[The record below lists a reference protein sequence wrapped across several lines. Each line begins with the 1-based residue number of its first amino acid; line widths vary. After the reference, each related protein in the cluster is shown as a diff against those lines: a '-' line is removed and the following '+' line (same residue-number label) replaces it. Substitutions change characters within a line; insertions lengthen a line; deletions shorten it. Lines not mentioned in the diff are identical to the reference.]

1 MGDRNK
7 PVSRYRAPLMALLV
21 MASGALAGCSSVPDA
36 VNPVE
41 WYRGVSGWFESDED
55 QAQRGQAQTAA
66 ETAPPLPGANR
77 DYPNL
82 ASVPERPKSVTS
94 SEDRSR
100 VSNGLVADRENA
112 RYAYTEPSRL
122 STTTAVPEPSPEPAA
137 APSTRTPAA
146 NEQAS
151 RTVVEQLEALPP
163 PPAPPTAAAPPPA
176 PPPAP
181 VAPPPPA
188 PQAAVPPPSAPVPAT
203 QLAVQPAAPPPVA
216 APQATR
222 PVASS
227 GRGSLLDQTYQAALA
242 QQKAG
247 TAVAPAYDA
256 PMQNAAPPP
265 SSSLPVPSNA
275 APLPSNGAAMPPAA
289 ARNASAIPR
298 ADSSKTAAGT
308 PIPRSFVVH
317 FKGGAADVAAADR
330 GLLREVAQI
339 YKSTNAPLRIVGHA
353 SHSTRERD
361 GFGQQVTNLRISLQR
376 AETVARELTRLGVPA
391 DAMTV
396 TGVSDNEP
404 LYDESTQAGIAGN
417 RRAEIFFGP

>member
-1 MGDRNK
+1 MSDRTK
-7 PVSRYRAPLMALLV
+7 PNSRWRAPIMAVLV
-21 MASGALAGCSSVPDA
+21 VASGAVAGCSSVPDE

-82 ASVPERPKSVTS
+82 STVPERPKSVTS
-94 SEDRSR
+94 SADRSR

-122 STTTAVPEPSPEPAA
+122 AAPTPQSNSEPEPAPA
-137 APSTRTPAA
+137 APEPVQSA
-146 NEQAS
+146 QAS
-151 RTVVEQLEALPP
+151 RTVVEQLEPSPPP
-163 PPAPPTAAAPPPA
+163 PPAPAAVAPPAPAPQAAAPPPA
-176 PPPAP
+176 AKPTPVPAPPVAELAPVPQPQVTREAELPMTPVPPPA
-181 VAPPPPA
+181 
-188 PQAAVPPPSAPVPAT
+188 
-203 QLAVQPAAPPPVA
+203 A

-222 PVASS
+222 PVATS

-247 TAVAPAYDA
+247 TSVAPVYDA
-256 PMQNAAPPP
+256 PPPNLAPQP
-265 SSSLPVPSNA
+265 SSL
-275 APLPSNGAAMPPAA
+275 APLPPIAAPMPPAA
-289 ARNASAIPR
+289 AQTAPAVTRG
-298 ADSSKTAAGT
+298 DSSKTVAGT

-317 FKGGAADVAAADR
+317 FRGGAADVAAADR
-330 GLLREVAQI
+330 ALLREVVQI

-353 SHSTRERD
+353 SHGTRERD

-376 AETVARELTRLGVPA
+376 AEAVASELVKLGVPRE
-391 DAMTV
+391 AMTV